1 MTAAHR
7 ALDQRLILSRHNQ
20 PVSTPT
26 STHSRPERPDPG
38 GRAATFRGLHRK
50 PTPLTTAMAVAVVLV
65 AGTAATL
72 VTLLPGARLAAS
84 ATPAPQH
91 RPAAAVLA
99 GNEPVR
105 AHSVVGV
112 TATPRQ
118 DDQIRAVEAFLASH
132 ALGESEAVTLALS
145 LPVTAAATP
154 TSASSPA
161 PAQQAGPVATVTAA
175 GGSPQQIA
183 LAMLASY
190 GWSSGQ
196 FTCLD
201 ALWQQE
207 SGWNV
212 YASNPGSGAYGI
224 PQALPGSK
232 MASAGPD
239 WETDAATQIRWGL
252 SYIQATYGSPCAAWS
267 HEESTGWY

>member
-1 MTAAHR
+1 MSQH
-7 ALDQRLILSRHNQ
+7 SQ
-20 PVSTPT
+20 PVSART
-26 STHSRPERPDPG
+26 STDSRPERPDPG
-38 GRAATFRGLHRK
+38 GRAASFRGLIRK
-50 PTPLTTAMAVAVVLV
+50 PTPLATATAVAAVLV
-65 AGTAATL
+65 VATAATL

-99 GNEPVR
+99 GHAPT
-105 AHSVVGV
+105 VVTI
-112 TATPRQ
+112 TATPRD
-118 DDQIRAVEAFLASH
+118 DDQIRALEALLASH
-132 ALGESEAVTLALS
+132 ALGAPWAVTLALS
-145 LPVTAAATP
+145 PPVTATATP
-154 TSASSPA
+154 TSASSPV
-161 PAQQAGPVATVTAA
+161 PAQQAGPGATVTAA
-175 GGSPQQIA
+175 SGSPQQIA

-190 GWSSGQ
+190 GWSSSQ

-201 ALWQQE
+201 ALWQEE

-239 WETDAATQIRWGL
+239 WQSDAATQIRWGL
-252 SYIQATYGSPCAAWS
+252 SYIQATYGSPCAAWA
-267 HEESTGWY
+267 HEEATGWY